1 MQIRGAVPQ
10 EAFAGEL
17 PQGVTCVGIPTS
29 AGVLTGAFID
39 EAVAGIAPEAESA
52 SLVDQGPRAGDQL
65 ESVPALLVPGFT
77 GSKEDF
83 TPFLPYLA
91 ERGRS
96 ACAYSQRGQADSAAP
111 EGVENYRLADFVG
124 DLIEVAR
131 AMGASERP
139 IHLLGH
145 SFGGVIA
152 RQAAVVAPELFR
164 SVTLFSTGPRPP
176 ESMRW
181 TPLRQRLLSS
191 TTGKKLSAWYISQ
204 FLGSDPRDE
213 LIAERAMVTSEDSLM
228 GAAFILARY
237 PDVSLPLRQSGLPVL
252 IAHGVGDTVWP
263 EQMHREEAA
272 LLGARYEVIPD
283 AKHSAQLENPAAL
296 ADVCAAFWADVEA
309 GRN

>member
-29 AGVLTGAFID
+29 VGVLTAAFVD
-39 EAVAGIAPEAESA
+39 EAVAGIAPEVESA
-52 SLVDQGPRAGDQL
+52 SLAHQGPRAGDQL

-96 ACAYSQRGQADSAAP
+96 VCAYSQRGQADSAAP

-139 IHLLGH
+139 IHLMGH

-176 ESMRW
+176 EGMRW

-191 TTGKKLSAWYISQ
+191 TTGKRLSAWYISQ
-204 FLGSDPRDE
+204 FLSEDPREE
-213 LIAERAMVTSEDSLM
+213 LIAHRSLVTSEDSLM

-237 PDVSLPLRQSGLPVL
+237 PDVCVPLRQSGLPVL
-252 IAHGVGDTVWP
+252 ITHGVGDSVWP
-263 EQMHREEAA
+263 ERMHRQEAQV
-272 LLGARYEVIPD
+272 LGARYETIPD
-283 AKHSAQLENPAAL
+283 AKHSAQLENPTVL
-296 ADVCAAFWADVEA
+296 ADVVTRFWEDVESPA
-309 GRN
+309 D

>member
-29 AGVLTGAFID
+29 VGVLTGAFVD
-39 EAVAGIAPEAESA
+39 EAVAGIAPEVESA
-52 SLVDQGPRAGDQL
+52 SLAHQGPRADDQL

-96 ACAYSQRGQADSAAP
+96 TCAYSQRGQADSAAP

-204 FLGSDPRDE
+204 FLSSDPRDE
-213 LIAERAMVTSEDSLM
+213 LIAERAM
-228 GAAFILARY
+228 APARIHSWVRPSFWLVIQMY
-237 PDVSLPLRQSGLPVL
+237 RFPCVK
-252 IAHGVGDTVWP
+252 VGFP
-263 EQMHREEAA
+263 
-272 LLGARYEVIPD
+272 
-283 AKHSAQLENPAAL
+283 
-296 ADVCAAFWADVEA
+296 C
-309 GRN
+309 

>member
-1 MQIRGAVPQ
+1 M
-10 EAFAGEL
+10 
-17 PQGVTCVGIPTS
+17 
-29 AGVLTGAFID
+29 
-39 EAVAGIAPEAESA
+39 
-52 SLVDQGPRAGDQL
+52 
-65 ESVPALLVPGFT
+65 
-77 GSKEDF
+77 
-83 TPFLPYLA
+83 PYLA

-111 EGVENYRLADFVG
+111 KGVENYRLADFVG

-131 AMGASERP
+131 AMGASVRP

-204 FLGSDPRDE
+204 FLSSDPRDE
-213 LIAERAMVTSEDSLM
+213 LIAERATATSEDSLM

-283 AKHSAQLENPAAL
+283 AKHSAQLENSPAL

-309 GRN
+309 GRS

>member
-1 MQIRGAVPQ
+1 MQIHGAVPQ

-29 AGVLTGAFID
+29 VGVLTAAFVD
-39 EAVAGIAPEAESA
+39 EAVAGIAPEVESA
-52 SLVDQGPRAGDQL
+52 SLAHQGPRAGDQL

-139 IHLLGH
+139 IHLMGH

-176 ESMRW
+176 EGMRW

-191 TTGKKLSAWYISQ
+191 TTGKRLSAWYISQ
-204 FLGSDPRDE
+204 FLSEDPREE
-213 LIAERAMVTSEDSLM
+213 LIAHRSLVTSEDSLM

-237 PDVSLPLRQSGLPVL
+237 PDVCVPLRQSGLPVL
-252 IAHGVGDTVWP
+252 ITHGVGDSVWP
-263 EQMHREEAA
+263 ERMHRQEAQV
-272 LLGARYEVIPD
+272 LGARYETIPD
-283 AKHSAQLENPAAL
+283 AKHSAQLENPAVL
-296 ADVCAAFWADVEA
+296 ADVVTRFWEDVESPA
-309 GRN
+309 N

>member
-1 MQIRGAVPQ
+1 MQIHGVVPQ
-10 EAFAGEL
+10 APFVGEL
-17 PQGVTCVGIPTS
+17 PQEVTCVGIPTS
-29 AGVLTGAFID
+29 AGVLTAAFID

-52 SLVDQGPRAGDQL
+52 SLVHEGPRAGDQPG
-65 ESVPALLVPGFT
+65 SVPALLVPGFT

-83 TPFLPYLA
+83 TPFLSYLA

-139 IHLLGH
+139 IHLMGH

-176 ESMRW
+176 EGMRW

-191 TTGKKLSAWYISQ
+191 TTGKRLSAWYISQ
-204 FLGSDPRDE
+204 FLSEDPREE
-213 LIAERAMVTSEDSLM
+213 LIAHRSLVTSEDSLM

-237 PDVSLPLRQSGLPVL
+237 PDVCVPLRQSGLPVL
-252 IAHGVGDTVWP
+252 ITHGVGDSVWP
-263 EQMHREEAA
+263 ERMHRQEAQV
-272 LLGARYEVIPD
+272 LGARYETIPD
-283 AKHSAQLENPAAL
+283 AKHSAQLENPAVL
-296 ADVCAAFWADVEA
+296 ADVVTRFWEDVESPA
-309 GRN
+309 N

>member
-1 MQIRGAVPQ
+1 MQIHGAVPQ

-29 AGVLTGAFID
+29 VGVLTAAFVD
-39 EAVAGIAPEAESA
+39 EAVVGIAPEVERA
-52 SLVDQGPRAGDQL
+52 SLAYEGLRAGDQP

-131 AMGASERP
+131 AMGASERR

-176 ESMRW
+176 EGMRW

-191 TTGKKLSAWYISQ
+191 TTGKRLSAWYISQ
-204 FLGSDPRDE
+204 FLSEDPREE
-213 LIAERAMVTSEDSLM
+213 LIAHRALVTSEDSLM

-237 PDVSLPLRQSGLPVL
+237 PDVCVPLRQSGLPVL
-252 IAHGVGDTVWP
+252 ITHGVGDSVWP
-263 EQMHREEAA
+263 ERMHRQEAQV
-272 LLGARYEVIPD
+272 LGVRYETIPD
-283 AKHSAQLENPAAL
+283 AKHSAQLENPAAF

>member
-1 MQIRGAVPQ
+1 MQIHGAVPQ

-29 AGVLTGAFID
+29 VGVLTAAFVD
-39 EAVAGIAPEAESA
+39 EAVAGIAPEVESA
-52 SLVDQGPRAGDQL
+52 SLAHQGPRAGDQL

-96 ACAYSQRGQADSAAP
+96 VCAYSQRGQADSAAP

-139 IHLLGH
+139 IHLMGH

-164 SVTLFSTGPRPP
+164 SLTLFSTGPRPP
-176 ESMRW
+176 EGMRW

-191 TTGKKLSAWYISQ
+191 ATGKRLSAWYISQ
-204 FLGSDPRDE
+204 FLSEDPREE
-213 LIAERAMVTSEDSLM
+213 LIAHRSMVTSEDSLM
-228 GAAFILARY
+228 GAAIILARY
-237 PDVSLPLRQSGLPVL
+237 PDVSVPLRQSGLPVL
-252 IAHGVGDTVWP
+252 IAHGVGDRVWP
-263 EQMHREEAA
+263 ERMHRQEA
-272 LLGARYEVIPD
+272 LVLGARYETIPD
-283 AKHSAQLENPAAL
+283 AKHSAQLENPAVLADVVTRFWEDIEAL
-296 ADVCAAFWADVEA
+296 AD
-309 GRN
+309 

>member
-29 AGVLTGAFID
+29 AGVLTAAFVD

-52 SLVDQGPRAGDQL
+52 SLVHEVPHAGEQP
-65 ESVPALLVPGFT
+65 EPVPALLVPGFT

-111 EGVENYRLADFVG
+111 KGVENYRLADFVG

-145 SFGGVIA
+145 SFGVIA

-204 FLGSDPRDE
+204 FLSSDPRDE
-213 LIAERAMVTSEDSLM
+213 LIAERAMAASEDSLM

-263 EQMHREEAA
+263 VQMHCEEAA

-283 AKHSAQLENPAAL
+283 AKHSAQLENSAAL

>member
-1 MQIRGAVPQ
+1 MQIRGEVHCEP
-10 EAFAGEL
+10 FGGDL
-17 PQGVTCVGIPTS
+17 PEGVRCLGIPS
-29 AGVLTGAFID
+29 AAGVLTAVVTD
-39 EAVAGIAPEAESA
+39 EAVAGIAPEVESA
-52 SLVDQGPRAGDQL
+52 SLAHQGPRAGDQL

-96 ACAYSQRGQADSAAP
+96 VCAYSQRGQADSAAP
-111 EGVENYRLADFVG
+111 EGVESYRLADFVG

-139 IHLLGH
+139 IHLMGH

-176 ESMRW
+176 EGMRW

-191 TTGKKLSAWYISQ
+191 TTGKRLSAWYISQ
-204 FLGSDPRDE
+204 FLSEDPREE
-213 LIAERAMVTSEDSLM
+213 LIAHRSMVTSEDSLM

-237 PDVSLPLRQSGLPVL
+237 PDVSVPLRQSGLPVL
-252 IAHGVGDTVWP
+252 IAHGVGDSVWP
-263 EQMHREEAA
+263 ERMHRQEA
-272 LLGARYEVIPD
+272 LVLGARYETIPD
-283 AKHSAQLENPAAL
+283 AKHSAQLENPAVL
-296 ADVCAAFWADVEA
+296 ADVVTRFWEDVESPA
-309 GRN
+309 D

>member
-10 EAFAGEL
+10 VAFAGEL
-17 PQGVTCVGIPTS
+17 PQRVTCVGIPTS
-29 AGVLTGAFID
+29 VGVLTAAFVD
-39 EAVAGIAPEAESA
+39 EAVAGIAPEVESA
-52 SLVDQGPRAGDQL
+52 SLAHQGPRAGDQL

-139 IHLLGH
+139 IHLMGH

-176 ESMRW
+176 EGMRW

-191 TTGKKLSAWYISQ
+191 TTGKRLSAWYISQ
-204 FLGSDPRDE
+204 FLSEDPREE
-213 LIAERAMVTSEDSLM
+213 LIAHRSLVTSEDSLM

-237 PDVSLPLRQSGLPVL
+237 PDVSVPLRQSGLPVL
-252 IAHGVGDTVWP
+252 ITHGVGDSVWP
-263 EQMHREEAA
+263 ERMHRQEAQV
-272 LLGARYEVIPD
+272 LGARYETIPD
-283 AKHSAQLENPAAL
+283 AKHSAQLENPAVL
-296 ADVCAAFWADVEA
+296 ADVVTRFWEDVESFA
-309 GRN
+309 G